1 MSLFSSCIWNEQGD
15 LQSKSPY
22 RPEIRTGKSSVFG
35 YFLHCVT
42 HNQIF
47 PCFQTIFSKFQ
58 CGFQTGFNAQHCL
71 LVTIEKL
78 CKTLNHGG
86 ETGAVLTDLTIKFN
100 AYGFE
105 KQSIKF
111 IYSYVTKRKK
121 RKILTLRSVHGKS
134 CFQVC
139 LKVPFQDNFY
149 YIYIC
154 VYIFMLS

>member
-22 RPEIRTGKSSVFG
+22 GPEIRTRKSSVFG

-47 PCFQTIFSKFQ
+47 PCFQTIFSKFH

-71 LVTIEKL
+71 LVMIEKL
-78 CKTLNHGG
+78 CKTLNHAG
-86 ETGAVLTDLTIKFN
+86 ETGAVLTDLTIN

-111 IYSYVTKRKK
+111 IYFYVTKRKK
-121 RKILTLRSVHGKS
+121 RKKLTPRSVHGKS

-149 YIYIC
+149 YIYK
-154 VYIFMLS
+154 YIYIYI